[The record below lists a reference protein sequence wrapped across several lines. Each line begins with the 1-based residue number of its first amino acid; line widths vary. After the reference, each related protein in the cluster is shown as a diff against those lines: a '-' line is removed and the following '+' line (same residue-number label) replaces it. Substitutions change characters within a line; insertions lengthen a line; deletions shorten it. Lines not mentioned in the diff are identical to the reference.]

1 LKAAKT
7 ILSQKLEPGDTLL
20 AFTDG
25 VTEAK
30 NSADR
35 LYGFD
40 RLAAA
45 MQRPYTG
52 ASDLLA
58 KITDDLAQFTAGA
71 EQSDDITILVA
82 HYASQA

>member
-1 LKAAKT
+1 MSFELGFA
-7 ILSQKLEPGDTLL
+7 KLEPGDTLL

-30 NSADR
+30 NNANR

-40 RLAAA
+40 RLATAVRSPYAA
-45 MQRPYTG
+45 

-58 KITDDLAQFTAGA
+58 KITTDLDRFTAGA

-82 HYASQA
+82 RYASEE